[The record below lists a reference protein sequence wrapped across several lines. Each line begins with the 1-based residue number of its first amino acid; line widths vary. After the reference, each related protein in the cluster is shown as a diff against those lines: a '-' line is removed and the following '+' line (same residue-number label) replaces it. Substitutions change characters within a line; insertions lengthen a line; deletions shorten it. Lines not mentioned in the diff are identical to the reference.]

1 MVVQISFSGFVSF
14 RYIPRSRITWSYHS
28 FSFIYFL
35 RNLYFSIVAAPVYIP
50 TSKCAGVSFF
60 STSWPILVMYYL
72 FFFIVAIITLWGD
85 TSWFMFAFP
94 WMLSIFSHSCLPSV
108 CHLCKN
114 VYSDSLPIFNWIV
127 FVLLLL
133 LSCMIS
139 LYILDIN
146 LLSDMICSILS
157 HSVGSLVFCWW
168 FSLFCER
175 FSVWSSPTCLFLL

>member
-14 RYIPRSRITWSYHS
+14 RYIPRSRITWSYRS

-50 TSKCAGVSFF
+50 TSKCTGVSFF

-94 WMLSIFSHSCLPSV
+94 WMLSIFSHSCLPS
-108 CHLCKN
+108 HLY
-114 VYSDSLPIFNWIV
+114 VIFAKMSIQ
-127 FVLLLL
+127 
-133 LSCMIS
+133 
-139 LYILDIN
+139 ILCPFLIG
-146 LLSDMICSILS
+146 L
-157 HSVGSLVFCWW
+157 F
-168 FSLFCER
+168 LFCCYCWVAW
-175 FSVWSSPTCLFLL
+175 FPYIF